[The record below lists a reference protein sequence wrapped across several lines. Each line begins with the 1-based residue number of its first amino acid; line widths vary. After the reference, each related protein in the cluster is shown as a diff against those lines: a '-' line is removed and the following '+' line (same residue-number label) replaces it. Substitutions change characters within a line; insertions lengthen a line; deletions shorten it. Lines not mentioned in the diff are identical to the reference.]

1 MTDVDDGA
9 ASTGGDGG
17 TVNAAKSAL
26 RRRVLAARRA
36 RAKRGDAAVR
46 QRDAAALTSAVLALL
61 ADQAGGQ
68 PCRVAAYRS
77 MASEPPTD
85 RLVEALLA
93 AGHEVVF
100 PVTLPDLDLDWKL
113 AHRAAGVVAGLDV
126 ETLGVD
132 AISGAALVVTPG
144 FAVDRL
150 GHRLGRGGGSYDRAL
165 VRRSSSA
172 LVVTLLYDEELLGAD
187 ERVPMEG
194 HDVLVDAVV
203 TPGLGTVRVGD
214 DHVVDAPA
222 EVAANELRDVRPEQ
236 G

>member
-9 ASTGGDGG
+9 ASTGSNAGP
-17 TVNAAKSAL
+17 VSAAKSAL
-26 RRRVLAARRA
+26 RRRVLTARRA
-36 RAKRGDAAVR
+36 RAERGDAAVR

-61 ADQAGGQ
+61 AERAGGQ

-93 AGHEVVF
+93 AGHEVIF
-100 PVTLPDLDLDWKL
+100 PVTLPALALDWTPV
-113 AHRAAGVVAGLDV
+113 HRVAGVVAGLAV

-132 AISGAALVVTPG
+132 AISGAVLVVTPG
-144 FAVDRL
+144 LAVDRF

-165 VRRSSSA
+165 ARRSPSA
-172 LVVTLLYDEELLGAD
+172 LVVTLLYDEELLGVD
-187 ERVPMEG
+187 ERVPVEG
-194 HDVLVDAVV
+194 HDVRVDAVV

-214 DHVVDAPA
+214 AHVADVPA
-222 EVAANELRDVRPEQ
+222 GDVADELRNVRPEQ

>member
-9 ASTGGDGG
+9 ASTGSDAGP
-17 TVNAAKSAL
+17 VSAAKSAL

-36 RAKRGDAAVR
+36 RAERGDAAVR
-46 QRDAAALTSAVLALL
+46 RLDAAALTSAVLALL
-61 ADQAGGQ
+61 AAQAGGQ

-93 AGHEVVF
+93 AGHEVIF
-100 PVTLPDLDLDWKL
+100 PVTLPDLDLDWTPV
-113 AHRAAGVVAGLDV
+113 HRVAGVVAGLDV

-132 AISGAALVVTPG
+132 AISAASLVVTPG

-172 LVVTLLYDEELLGAD
+172 LVVTLLYDEELLGPD
-187 ERVPMEG
+187 EPLPVEG
-194 HDVLVDAVV
+194 HDVRVDAVV
-203 TPGLGTVRVGD
+203 TPGLGAVRVGAAD
-214 DHVVDAPA
+214 VVDAPA
-222 EVAANELRDVRPEQ
+222 GDVADEVRNVRPEQ
-236 G
+236 A